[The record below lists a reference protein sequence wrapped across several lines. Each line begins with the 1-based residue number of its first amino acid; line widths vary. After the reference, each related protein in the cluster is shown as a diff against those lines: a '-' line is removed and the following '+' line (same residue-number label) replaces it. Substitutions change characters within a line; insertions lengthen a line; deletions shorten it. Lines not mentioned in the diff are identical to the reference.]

1 LENSNE
7 VKLVA
12 RNNWRSVES
21 RLFLINSAARL
32 GVCLRQCCGPANR
45 EVNPPKPMTKNKP
58 LLPFA
63 VAFLTALTVYAE
75 KLVINSNQSNPSTK
89 ASYTKVVDDFK
100 KQNPDLEV
108 VFNTTDH
115 EGYKTA
121 IRNWLTTE
129 PPDIVFWFSGNRMKA
144 FVDRG
149 LFDDVSDLW
158 QKNNWNQ
165 DFSTTLSAMT
175 VDGKQWGIPTVYSF
189 WGIFYRKDIFEKLGI
204 SVPKTWE
211 EFVAVAKKLKENN
224 LIPFTIGTKDVWT
237 PAGWFDI
244 INMRLNGYDFHIELM
259 DGKVPYTDQRVKE
272 VFAKWRELVDGKFY
286 LPNNTTYTWQESLS
300 FLMNEKAAMILIGSF
315 LGQALPADMKD
326 KIGFFP
332 FPTIKPDVQRG
343 EDAPVDSMHIP
354 AKAKN
359 KAGARR
365 FLEYIAKPEVQEE
378 LAVGLASL
386 PANVNSKPPADPLN
400 QEGLELLK
408 TAKSAQYYDRD
419 TDPEMATEG
428 MKGFQ
433 EFMAFPDRIDQILNR
448 LDKVEQRIF
457 KDKKAATK

>member
-1 LENSNE
+1 
-7 VKLVA
+7 
-12 RNNWRSVES
+12 
-21 RLFLINSAARL
+21 
-32 GVCLRQCCGPANR
+32 
-45 EVNPPKPMTKNKP
+45 
-58 LLPFA
+58 
-63 VAFLTALTVYAE
+63 
-75 KLVINSNQSNPSTK
+75 
-89 ASYTKVVDDFK
+89 
-100 KQNPDLEV
+100 
-108 VFNTTDH
+108 
-115 EGYKTA
+115 
-121 IRNWLTTE
+121 
-129 PPDIVFWFSGNRMKA
+129 
-144 FVDRG
+144 

>member
-1 LENSNE
+1 
-7 VKLVA
+7 
-12 RNNWRSVES
+12 
-21 RLFLINSAARL
+21 
-32 GVCLRQCCGPANR
+32 P
-45 EVNPPKPMTKNKP
+45 
-58 LLPFA
+58 
-63 VAFLTALTVYAE
+63 
-75 KLVINSNQSNPSTK
+75 
-89 ASYTKVVDDFK
+89 
-100 KQNPDLEV
+100 
-108 VFNTTDH
+108 TT
-115 EGYKTA
+115 
-121 IRNWLTTE
+121 
-129 PPDIVFWFSGNRMKA
+129 
-144 FVDRG
+144 
-149 LFDDVSDLW
+149 
-158 QKNNWNQ
+158 
-165 DFSTTLSAMT
+165 
-175 VDGKQWGIPTVYSF
+175 YSF

-204 SVPKTWE
+204 AVPKTWE
-211 EFVAVAKKLKENN
+211 EFVAAAKKLKENDI
-224 LIPFTIGTKDVWT
+224 IPFTIGTKDVWT

-244 INMRLNGYDFHIELM
+244 VNMRLNGYDFHIELM

-332 FPTIKPDVQRG
+332 LSTIKPDGQGG
-343 EDAPVDSMHIP
+343 EDAPGDSMHIP

-386 PANVNSKPPADPLN
+386 PANVNSKPPPDPLN

-408 TAKSAQYYDRD
+408 NAKSAQYYDRD

-433 EFMAFPDRIDQILNR
+433 EFMAFPDRIDQILKR
-448 LDKVEQRIF
+448 LHKGENGKIQRE
-457 KDKKAATK
+457 KGGTK